1 MVNKMKKI
9 KKRLIALG
17 AVCIMAASAISL
29 NLFRVDAAQEFSLAD
44 NFSDSKHTK
53 NMWSPD
59 LSGKVENGT
68 LKLAEATEK
77 YLVSDSI
84 WDEGN
89 KPTKFSFT
97 AYTADSDKE
106 SADGGL
112 AVQLLSAGDTNVVLT
127 LNTTQQYQYHKLTTG
142 NFTYATNNEI
152 ESNGRIWQ
160 TGFGGAKNV
169 QVPVTYTASYD
180 WSKWDTDGI
189 VTITVTRQLNGNSA
203 KAVIVCTYGGN
214 AKPET
219 FKVGFQNQNTK
230 RGVLT
235 HMVDDV
241 SVEYK
246 VSETKLIQL
255 TNERYEAFEKNKSY
269 EKANAFMQIYKTLA
283 DTSKNEVAA
292 NYKKVCAWLQAQ
304 AGAYTDNFNNADKTE
319 TMWTNRFVDLVSD
332 EKIVLDGVTDAY
344 LISDEMWADGN
355 KPSKLS
361 FTAYTSKS
369 SIDWPD
375 AGLDVQ
381 VLSSAD
387 VNLVFGINTAQGQ
400 GFHRFDASEVM
411 TIKSV
416 DGQDYSKL
424 PSDKID
430 GQKRVKLMKDMTAA
444 GSNKTIPIPYT
455 FTYDWSKW
463 DEVAE
468 GQKPQVTITI
478 TADFTANG
486 GIKKKD
492 VVVFECNAKTKPET
506 FKVGFAGGRS
516 GEAST
521 VDDVTVE
528 YRVSEEKLKEQVA
541 AKYDDFV
548 NGKSYALANTFLT
561 AYKTLTS
568 TNQTALKNEY
578 DAVCTWVKT
587 QSGGLSD
594 DFSDKNKTNI
604 LWTNGLVDKVTD
616 DESATLAGATEK
628 YLISDDVW
636 ETGKKPVRF
645 SFTTY
650 TDTTV
655 ESGKWPDNGLA
666 VQLLAFG
673 DSNVAVT
680 MNTGQSYQYHKVTTK
695 DFTFEE
701 AHEIQKNGRL
711 WQTTFGTLANVKAP
725 VTYTFT
731 YDWSDWDTNKAV
743 TITAI
748 REYEGVTAKADIK
761 CTYTGEGQP
770 DTFKVGFQNQALS
783 QVIDNVKI
791 SDKFEPVIL
800 GAAAT
805 VNQDDEVTIQVQSD
819 FTIIQGIKSMSGGS
833 LKEFGVIAVPGT
845 KTNAEVQTVLKKM
858 VEGNVTE
865 DADTGSVRQTVNAE
879 PGNWTGIINVTIDN
893 SGKESNIAKRM
904 TAMAYM
910 VFEKDGK
917 MQYYCSSND
926 SELVKDGVVTMS
938 AIGIIKTALNENS
951 DLELQGALDKYN
963 QTHSKS
969 VTLESL
975 KTVISGTGRTSKD
988 DRTLLQEVFKHLY
1001 E

>member
-1 MVNKMKKI
+1 MVNKMKKM

-17 AVCIMAASAISL
+17 AVCIMAVPAISL
-29 NLFRVDAAQEFSLAD
+29 NLFHVDAAQEFSLAD

-53 NMWSPD
+53 SMWSPD

-77 YLVSDSI
+77 YLVSDSV

-127 LNTTQQYQYHKLTTG
+127 LNTTQQFQFHKLTTG
-142 NFTYATNNEI
+142 NFTYAANNEI
-152 ESNGRIWQ
+152 GSNGRVWQ
-160 TGFGGAKNV
+160 TGFNGVKNV
-169 QVPVTYTASYD
+169 HDPVTYTASYD

-189 VTITVTRQLNGNSA
+189 VTITVTRQLDGNSA
-203 KAVIVCTYGGN
+203 KAVIECTYGGN

-219 FKVGFQNQNTK
+219 FKVGFQNQNTG

-246 VSETKLIQL
+246 VSEAKLIQL
-255 TNERYEAFEKNKSY
+255 TNERYESFEKNKNY

-283 DTSKNEVAA
+283 DASKNDVAA
-292 NYKKVCAWLQAQ
+292 NYKKVCAWLQTQ
-304 AGAYTDNFNNADKTE
+304 AGAYTDNFNNPDKTE
-319 TMWTNRFVDLVSD
+319 IMWTNRFVDKVSD
-332 EKIVLDGVTDAY
+332 EKIVLDGLTDTY

-355 KPSKLS
+355 KPTKFS
-361 FTAYTSKS
+361 FTVYTDVTFASGQYIDNGLSVQLLSDGDSNVVVTMNTGQAYQYHKVTTNNFKFKNANELNENGRL
-369 SIDWPD
+369 W
-375 AGLDVQ
+375 Q
-381 VLSSAD
+381 TT
-387 VNLVFGINTAQGQ
+387 FGALANVKAPVTYTA
-400 GFHRFDASEVM
+400 S
-411 TIKSV
+411 
-416 DGQDYSKL
+416 
-424 PSDKID
+424 
-430 GQKRVKLMKDMTAA
+430 
-444 GSNKTIPIPYT
+444 
-455 FTYDWSKW
+455 YDWSKW
-463 DEVAE
+463 DKDGV
-468 GQKPQVTITI
+468 VTITFARQFDGTTNKVDI
-478 TADFTANG
+478 VCTYGENERPD
-486 GIKKKD
+486 
-492 VVVFECNAKTKPET
+492 T
-506 FKVGFAGGRS
+506 FKVGFKNVK
-516 GEAST
+516 ST
-521 VDDVTVE
+521 QVVDDVTVE

-548 NGKSYALANTFLT
+548 KDKSYALANTFLT
-561 AYKTLTS
+561 AYKTLSS
-568 TNQTALKNEY
+568 TNQAALKDKY

-587 QSGGLSD
+587 QSGGFSD
-594 DFSDKNKTNI
+594 DFSDKDKTNI
-604 LWTNGLVDKVTD
+604 LWANGLVDKVTD

-650 TDTTV
+650 TNTTV
-655 ESGKWPDNGLA
+655 EAGKWPDNGLA
-666 VQLLAFG
+666 VQLLSFG

-680 MNTGQSYQYHKVTTK
+680 MNTGQAYQYHKVSTK
-695 DFTFEE
+695 NFTFEKE
-701 AHEIQKNGRL
+701 HEIQENGRL
-711 WQTTFGTLANVKAP
+711 WQTTFGTLANVQAP

-731 YDWSDWDTNKAV
+731 YDWSEWDTKKVV

-805 VNQDDEVTIQVQSD
+805 MNQDNEVIIQVQSD
-819 FTIIQGIKSMSGGS
+819 FTILQGIKSMNGGN

-845 KTNAEVQTVLKKM
+845 KTNAEVQTILKKM

-865 DADTGSVRQTVNAE
+865 DADTGSVRQTVKEE
-879 PGNWTGIINVTIDN
+879 PSYWTGIINVTIDN
-893 SGKESNIAKRM
+893 SGKESNIAKRI

-926 SELVKDGVVTMS
+926 SELAKNGVLTMS
-938 AIGIIKTALNENS
+938 VIGIIKTDLNENS

-963 QTHSKS
+963 QVHSKS

-975 KTVISGTGRTSKD
+975 KTLISGTGKTSKD